1 MKRKKPREISDEM
14 IGQADK
20 VCACSAIVGDI
31 IKATNEVRKKSLKSI
46 VEAVEKKEEDKGS
59 SAS

>member
-1 MKRKKPREISDEM
+1 MKRKKTKEISDEM

-31 IKATNEVRKKSLKSI
+31 IKATNEAKKKSLKSI
-46 VEAVEKKEEDKGS
+46 VESVEKKEKGKDS
-59 SAS
+59 EAS

>member
-1 MKRKKPREISDEM
+1 MKRKEPKEITDEM

-31 IKATNEVRKKSLKSI
+31 IKATNEVKKTSLKSI
-46 VEAVEKKEEDKGS
+46 VKSVRRKKKTRS
-59 SAS
+59 S